1 MDIPQVIVDLIFSSL
16 AYWLKDESQMVAA
29 GSFLGSVLISLL
41 LKIAGVGTF
50 FVLIIFVALGALYF
64 QGYMETVGK
73 LVAHVP
79 LLVTVWLPGVYLI
92 FSLRD

>member
-16 AYWLKDESQMVAA
+16 AYWLKDDNQIVAS
-29 GSFLGSVLISLL
+29 GSFLGSVLITLL
-41 LKIAGVGTF
+41 FKIAGAGTF
-50 FVLIIFVALGALYF
+50 FVLIIFVALGAAYF
-64 QGYMETVGK
+64 QGYMEIVGR

-79 LLVTVWLPGVYLI
+79 LLFTVWLPAAYLI